1 MVEFSKESSTR
12 VSVNSQRQISHVQKR
27 ELTKRKSVR
36 FETQTVEST
45 SEFVGK
51 TNQEWTFVADCF
63 NLDKETRSEREQE
76 LLSLCNF
83 FDSNE
88 KELELSDASDE
99 SDDSVPF
106 ELFAEQ
112 GMRIAWTQ
120 IVTSPSLSNLRLASI
135 LRFDTKKK
143 IVSPFI
149 EDEKSPQE
157 FFLDDNEAVEN
168 AFKGVL
174 PCTNSQKVSRS
185 RRASKSEEENDFVT
199 AKGSDFWSD
208 VEF

>member
-1 MVEFSKESSTR
+1 MRCSNTLTRTVSLWHSSYD
-12 VSVNSQRQISHVQKR
+12 
-27 ELTKRKSVR
+27 LSVR

>member
-149 EDEKSPQE
+149 E
-157 FFLDDNEAVEN
+157 
-168 AFKGVL
+168 
-174 PCTNSQKVSRS
+174 
-185 RRASKSEEENDFVT
+185 
-199 AKGSDFWSD
+199 
-208 VEF
+208 